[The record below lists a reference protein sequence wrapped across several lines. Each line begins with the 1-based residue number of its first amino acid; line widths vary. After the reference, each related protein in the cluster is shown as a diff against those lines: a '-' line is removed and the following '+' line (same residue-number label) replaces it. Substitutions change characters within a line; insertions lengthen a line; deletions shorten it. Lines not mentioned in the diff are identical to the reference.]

1 VHLPDLIRAN
11 QTKEGTMATMK
22 TLRRWTFGV
31 GTVAALGFGSAQAL
45 AAPAQAADARGVC
58 NAQACNRICL
68 LITPF
73 GGTCTPD
80 GSCVCYI

>member
-1 VHLPDLIRAN
+1 
-11 QTKEGTMATMK
+11 MART
-22 TLRRWTFGV
+22 TTVRRWVFGAAMA
-31 GTVAALGFGSAQAL
+31 GALGFGGAQAL
-45 AAPAQAADARGVC
+45 AAPAPAAETRAVC
-58 NAQACNRICL
+58 NPQACNRICL

>member
-1 VHLPDLIRAN
+1 MAN
-11 QTKEGTMATMK
+11 TKTA
-22 TLRRWTFGV
+22 RRWVFG
-31 GTVAALGFGSAQAL
+31 AAMAGVLGFGGAQAL
-45 AAPAQAADARGVC
+45 AAPAPAAETRAVC